1 MHIHYSAQQSS
12 SVARITLCKVAVLDL
27 RMCHHQEGGD
37 ASSQLL
43 EIWTWGL
50 QSRLLLGGNFQH
62 TNHHVTLSWKTVNY
76 LGELFYCTVTS
87 WEAEK
92 KHRRL
97 SLKRQSGRKKLS
109 IKTMWNIGIQK
120 LQVVITSASCMNP
133 QPQECMVAGL
143 VLRPQ
148 CLDSRDL
155 GSGHWLVPAAPSEG
169 CWDHHT
175 LRLRHSDNGPTH
187 HHPLSWSEWTV
198 TRVWLPTLAPEIT
211 DHMLTSEEGARVF
224 SLCSWLMSPA

>member
-1 MHIHYSAQQSS
+1 M
-12 SVARITLCKVAVLDL
+12 
-27 RMCHHQEGGD
+27 
-37 ASSQLL
+37 
-43 EIWTWGL
+43 
-50 QSRLLLGGNFQH
+50 
-62 TNHHVTLSWKTVNY
+62 NY

-109 IKTMWNIGIQK
+109 IKTVWKIVIQK

-155 GSGHWLVPAAPSEG
+155 GSGHWLVPAALRDAG
-169 CWDHHT
+169 IIT
-175 LRLRHSDNGPTH
+175 LSD
-187 HHPLSWSEWTV
+187 SDTV
-198 TRVWLPTLAPEIT
+198 TTAQPITTLCHDQSEQLPESGCQHSPPGSLIT
-211 DHMLTSEEGARVF
+211 
-224 SLCSWLMSPA
+224 C